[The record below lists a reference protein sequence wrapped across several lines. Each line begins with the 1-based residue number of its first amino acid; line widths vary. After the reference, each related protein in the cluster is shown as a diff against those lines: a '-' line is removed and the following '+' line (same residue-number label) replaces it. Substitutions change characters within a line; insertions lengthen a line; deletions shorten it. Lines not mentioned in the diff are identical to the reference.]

1 MEKEL
6 EKILMDLK
14 QLRKHQYQH
23 FLLGPLVEI
32 EHAAECL
39 KRALDE
45 TQLSPKHVE
54 ELR

>member
-1 MEKEL
+1 M
-6 EKILMDLK
+6 
-14 QLRKHQYQH
+14 
-23 FLLGPLVEI
+23 